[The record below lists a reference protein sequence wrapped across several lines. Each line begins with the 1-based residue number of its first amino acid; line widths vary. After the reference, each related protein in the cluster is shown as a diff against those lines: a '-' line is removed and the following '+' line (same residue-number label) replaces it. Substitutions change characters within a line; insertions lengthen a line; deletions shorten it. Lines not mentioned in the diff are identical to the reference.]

1 MKRIRRVF
9 VVGLLVA
16 FAAMLAVAPVLAAP
30 GDGAVVTTRVFPLQ
44 QEINLGWALLEVDQ
58 IATTRTVATP
68 TGLTNV
74 TVKVDQFLRVTEY
87 ATGLSQTI
95 NATRMQMSQSV
106 EDVVRLL
113 NERMS
118 RTLIDIDGTTV
129 TTMTH
134 FLEVDG
140 RVVIDSVTVHD

>member
-9 VVGLLVA
+9 VVDLLVS

-30 GDGAVVTTRVFPLQ
+30 GDGAVVTTRVFPFQ
-44 QEINLGWALLEVDQ
+44 QEIDLGWALLEVDQ

-106 EDVVRLL
+106 DDVVRLL